1 MFLKI
6 GVSFMTGSRVRTFQ
20 GARAEKQRTAKATT
34 RSNNERV
41 GQKAQHDADN
51 GKDQGGHRIGISL
64 AQLVRG
70 PAEANQAYHAGNQRT
85 GRDRDGADIVDRSL
99 ERGGYGSLSL
109 EQ

>member
-1 MFLKI
+1 MFRKI
-6 GVSFMTGSRVRTFQ
+6 GVSFMAGSGERSFQ
-20 GARAEKQRTAKATT
+20 SERQRTS
-34 RSNNERV
+34 RDQSNNECV

-51 GKDQGGHRIGISL
+51 GKDQGGHRIGVSL

-70 PAEANQAYHAGNQRT
+70 PAEADQAYHAGNQRA

>member
-6 GVSFMTGSRVRTFQ
+6 GVSFMTRLQVRTFQ
-20 GARAEKQRTAKATT
+20 GCALKNSGHRKD

-41 GQKAQHDADN
+41 GQESQHDADN
-51 GKDQGGHRIGISL
+51 GKDQAGHRIGVSL

-70 PAEANQAYHAGNQRT
+70 ATEADQAYHASNQRA
-85 GRDRDGADIVDRSL
+85 GRDRDGSDVVDRSL

>member
-6 GVSFMTGSRVRTFQ
+6 GVSFMTRLQVRTFQ
-20 GARAEKQRTAKATT
+20 GARAEKQRTSNRTT

-51 GKDQGGHRIGISL
+51 RKDEGGHRIGVSL

-70 PAEANQAYHAGNQRT
+70 TAQPDQANHAGDQRA
-85 GRDRDGADIVDRSL
+85 GRDRDGADIIDRSL